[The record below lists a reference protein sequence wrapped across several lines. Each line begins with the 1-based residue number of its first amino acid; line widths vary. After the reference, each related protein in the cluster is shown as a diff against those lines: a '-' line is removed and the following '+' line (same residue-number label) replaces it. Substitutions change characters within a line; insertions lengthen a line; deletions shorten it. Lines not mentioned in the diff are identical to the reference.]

1 MVPQQN
7 KRKASTSPSPPTTPR
22 ATAPHATGAHFFLPS
37 FASPKTMP
45 KKTTTPFLE
54 YLYSPTPAA
63 SPTALLPRDDPSKKC
78 TSLPEVPSL
87 SLEGDDM
94 DLSDSHVT
102 QGGLNDSMHAPPR
115 NAPQTPTGRPAPQ
128 PVGQM
133 ATQAT
138 NVNASQTPSLG
149 LGQGT
154 GGQNEASPIA
164 AAPPTPQEEVP
175 ALPKGKELPPPQS
188 VNHSTNL
195 IDTLSAIAESSANM
209 ISVSSTGFG
218 DESYFTPTPAND
230 FPITYRGIPGEFLIG
245 LNPET
250 VTAWCAVPAPK
261 FFIRIFDY
269 DGSNARARHAT
280 LSGLVRIAIQEIA
293 KTRGYDDTD
302 VRIAPPTAPPVP
314 TIHPLITFL
323 VHDVTQET
331 TAAILQQRVW
341 SSSEVTFEA
350 FPFDTETI
358 PSLTLCLN
366 GFTSP
371 DETAVRN
378 AVLGAWSAAAPI
390 TRMMDLL
397 QKLDPAF
404 EGLARRHDTREAI
417 ASMVLSARAE
427 LVDFKEPGGV
437 PSPRFNIFTK
447 SPTTELKAWS
457 EIKKLL
463 FTITC
468 PSLLIGTGHPT
479 RTFYCHI
486 CHSLTHPRGLCPF
499 PLIPGWKG
507 PKYSQ
512 ERAPPPRGR
521 GRGRGGRS
529 WQGRRGT
536 PL

>member
-1 MVPQQN
+1 MIPQQN

-22 ATAPHATGAHFFLPS
+22 ATAPPATGTHFFLPS

-45 KKTTTPFLE
+45 KKTAAPSLE
-54 YLYSPTPAA
+54 YLYSPTPTV
-63 SPTALLPRDDPSKKC
+63 SPTALLPRDNPGQKQI

-94 DLSDSHVT
+94 DLSDSHAT
-102 QGGLNDSMHAPPR
+102 RGGLNDSMHAPPR
-115 NAPQTPTGRPAPQ
+115 NAPQTPTRRPAAQ
-128 PVGQM
+128 PWEQM
-133 ATQAT
+133 TFQATQAT
-138 NVNASQTPSLG
+138 ESQTPTLG
-149 LGQGT
+149 LDHGT
-154 GGQNEASPIA
+154 DEQNEAPLIA
-164 AAPPTPQEEVP
+164 RAPTPQNEG
-175 ALPKGKELPPPQS
+175 LPSPKDEELPPPQNI
-188 VNHSTNL
+188 NHLTNL

-209 ISVSSTGFG
+209 ISISSTGMG

-230 FPITYRGIPGEFLIG
+230 FPTTHRGMPGEFLIG

-250 VTAWCAVPAPK
+250 VTAWCEVPAPK

-280 LSGLVRIAIQEIA
+280 LSGLVRVAIQEIA
-293 KTRGYDDTD
+293 KSRGYDDTD

-331 TAAILQQRVW
+331 TAAILQQRIW

-371 DETAVRN
+371 DEKAVRN

-404 EGLARRHDTREAI
+404 EGLARRHDARESI
-417 ASMVLSARAE
+417 AAMVLSVRAE
-427 LVDFKEPGGV
+427 LVDFKEPGRV

-463 FTITC
+463 FTIAC

-507 PKYSQ
+507 PKYAQ